1 MPIMIFMTRY
11 YNISKPT
18 HRIVSVSQNFFKLL
32 LAALF
37 VTIAVFNSSCKKE
50 VLKIGGDILPG
61 SDFVSIQSI
70 DTLSTFSYTMYD
82 DSVRSDLSSGS
93 YLGHD
98 YDPFFGSTTAGFVSQ
113 IRLGS
118 KWDPQSFTVDSM
130 KLYLQ
135 ILTVKNGGTGGVNTL
150 SISEISNQLYVDTAY
165 YPNTPIIPGGFNMT
179 DIVLPAMRTDTIND
193 IVLSLPGNG
202 ISFGNYLTRDTTKL
216 FYNNNTSDFRSFFKG
231 LHFQLNST
239 SSDPYLI
246 SLSLLYDQTNS
257 VYHNYFVLFTH
268 DSTGTTNQYS
278 FILDAKNVN
287 ASFNTFSHDFSTATI
302 GDKMVHRNTTY
313 KDTLSYLQS
322 LDGVYTRISLPGLKK
337 IKEDAS
343 FSKIAINRARLV
355 VPVHFKPT
363 SDNPYIT
370 RNVPSQLFLRYRA
383 KDGTRYPVPDFSL
396 ASSVDL
402 AHSFFDG
409 KLDSVAKVYN
419 FNIPSFVQSY
429 LEDATNNV
437 EPELDIYQI
446 SGTKNAILEANK
458 SKTPVKFEFTY
469 TKF

>member
-1 MPIMIFMTRY
+1 MTRY
-11 YNISKPT
+11 YNTSKPI
-18 HRIVSVSQNFFKLL
+18 HRIVSVSQNFFRLL
-32 LAALF
+32 FATFF

-50 VLKIGGDILPG
+50 VLKFGGDVLPG
-61 SDFVSIQSI
+61 SDFVSIKSI
-70 DTLSTFSYTMYD
+70 DTLSIFSYTMFD
-82 DSVRSDLSSGS
+82 DSVRSDLSALS
-93 YLGHD
+93 YVGHD
-98 YDPFFGSTTAGFVSQ
+98 YDPYFGSTTAGFVSQ
-113 IRLGS
+113 IRLSS
-118 KWDPQSFTVDSM
+118 KWDAQPFTVDSM
-130 KLYLQ
+130 KLYLH
-135 ILTVKNGGTGGVNTL
+135 ILTVKNGGTGGVNSL
-150 SISEISNQLYVDTAY
+150 SISEIANQLYVDTAY
-165 YPNTPIIPGGFNMT
+165 YPNTHIDTTGFSVTN
-179 DIVLPAMRTDTIND
+179 IVLPAMRTDTIND

-216 FYNNNTSDFRSFFKG
+216 FYNNNLSDFRSFFKG
-231 LHFQLNST
+231 LYFRLNST

-246 SLSLLYDQTNS
+246 SLSLLYDQS
-257 VYHNYFVLFTH
+257 AYHNYFVLYTH
-268 DSTGTTNQYS
+268 DSNGTANQYS

-287 ASFNTFSHDFSTATI
+287 ATFNTFSHDFSTATL

-370 RNVPSQLFLRYRA
+370 RNVPSQLFLRYRV
-383 KDGTRYPVPDFSL
+383 KNGTRYTVPDFSL

-409 KLDSVAKVYN
+409 KLDSVAQVYN
-419 FNIPSFVQSY
+419 FNIPAFVQSY

-437 EPELDIYQI
+437 EPELDIYQV
-446 SGTKNAILEANK
+446 SGTKSVILKANK

>member
-11 YNISKPT
+11 YNIPN
-18 HRIVSVSQNFFKLL
+18 HAYRIVSVSQNFFRLL
-32 LAALF
+32 LATLF

-50 VLKIGGDILPG
+50 VLKIGGDILPEG
-61 SDFVSIQSI
+61 DFVSIQSI

-98 YDPFFGSTTAGFVSQ
+98 YDPYFGSTTAGFVSQ
-113 IRLGS
+113 IRLSS
-118 KWDPQSFTVDSM
+118 KWDPQPFTVDSM

-135 ILTVKNGGTGGVNTL
+135 ILTVKNGGSGGVNTL

-193 IVLSLPGNG
+193 VVLSLPGNG

-216 FYNNNTSDFRSFFKG
+216 FYNNNTPDFRSFFKG
-231 LHFQLNST
+231 LYFQLNST

-246 SLSLLYDQTNS
+246 SLSLLYDQTL
-257 VYHNYFVLFTH
+257 YHNYFVLFTH
-268 DSTGTTNQYS
+268 DETGATNQYS
-278 FILDAKNVN
+278 FILDSKNTN
-287 ASFNTFSHDFSTATI
+287 ASFNTFSHDFSTATL
-302 GDKMVHRNTTY
+302 GDKMMHRNTTY

-322 LDGVYTRISLPGLKK
+322 LNGVYTRISLPGLKK
-337 IKEDAS
+337 IKGDAS
-343 FSKIAINRARLV
+343 FSKIAVNRARLV
-355 VPVHFKPT
+355 VPVHFEPT
-363 SDNPYIT
+363 STNPYIT
-370 RNVPSQLFLRYRA
+370 RNVPSQLYLRYRA
-383 KDGTRYPVPDFSL
+383 KNGTRYPVPDFSL

-419 FNIPSFVQSY
+419 FNVPSFVQSY

-437 EPELDIYQI
+437 EPELDIYQV
-446 SGTKNAILEANK
+446 SGTNNVILEANK

-469 TKF
+469 TRF